1 MGQEAG
7 KPAWPKPAGG
17 YQTITGRR
25 YGRRHAYVSFR
36 PSLTNQDRN
45 GHQLSGEC
53 EGLELDDVQKEKSLC
68 SSPLVQVCSHLSD
81 EPLLENVGTGAPVC
95 RTVSSQTFETNTSPF
110 SLVSYSLEGNQ
121 MSGSIM
127 NPDKISE
134 DLAEYASGECND
146 LNGQNGIAFV
156 NIDSYEPDS
165 SDGEDDDGQ
174 GNLSLAKE
182 EAGVFQETLDNMLSE
197 LEKGVESFSD
207 LQSRL
212 SSLNRSVSR
221 ECCEEVGPVPLVRYS
236 NRDSDLA
243 HQNNRTFKKS
253 SAEDHAILKNNLSIA
268 SCETQQT
275 KDIVDVGIRTPIC
288 NELNVSDGKTDQGNP
303 PELVVRPKIRKQ
315 NPTNPLDRKKL
326 LPNDDEEKSSSRRQS
341 EIAEVHHGR
350 AECALRNGKEKMS
363 SSMFFDPRDYEGTQ
377 KNAKIDLR
385 KNATAQERKTVLDDN
400 TFWDEFEDCSR
411 HFSMSHKDEDRC
423 LLSLLVLD
431 EPSKCISK
439 CSDCS
444 ECSDG
449 EWSAS
454 LPAYFAATD
463 KDQSSSDES
472 WETLPG
478 REEHEPEVQ
487 SNSSGLEEE
496 NTDFCFQGGEQTS
509 LEEGEIPWLQY
520 HEEIESSSDEEDDP
534 VSHFVHPGFFMLD
547 GNNNLEDDSSMSE
560 DLDVEWRLLDEFGD
574 GLGVAQAIS
583 YVDPQFLTY
592 MALEERLAQAMET
605 ALAHLESL
613 AVDVEQAHPP
623 ASKESIDCLP
633 QIIVTDDH
641 NAVGQDQCCAICC
654 SEYVK
659 DEIITELPCHH
670 FFHKPCV
677 TLWLQKSGTCPVCRH
692 VLAPM
697 LPEATAATAS
707 FLSDHNS
714 SSSVHSTTGTPN

>member
-1 MGQEAG
+1 MTASAGMLVFKNEPKLSRAMGQEAG

-36 PSLTNQDRN
+36 PSLTSQDRN
-45 GHQLSGEC
+45 DLHSGEC

-68 SSPLVQVCSHLSD
+68 SSPLVQVCSGLSD

-95 RTVSSQTFETNTSPF
+95 QTVSSQTFETNASPF

-121 MSGSIM
+121 ISGSIM

-134 DLAEYASGECND
+134 DLAEYASGDCND

-174 GNLSLAKE
+174 GNLSLVKE

-197 LEKGVESFSD
+197 LEKGVESFSE

-212 SSLNRSVSR
+212 SSLNHSISR
-221 ECCEEVGPVPLVRYS
+221 ERCEEVGPVPLIRYS
-236 NRDSDLA
+236 NIDSDLA
-243 HQNNRTFKKS
+243 HQNNRTLKK
-253 SAEDHAILKNNLSIA
+253 SAEDQAILKSNLSSA

-275 KDIVDVGIRTPIC
+275 KNIVDVGIRTPIS
-288 NELNVSDGKTDQGNP
+288 NELNVSDGKTDQGNS
-303 PELVVRPKIRKQ
+303 PEPVVRPKIRKQ
-315 NPTNPLDRKKL
+315 NPTSQLDRKKL
-326 LPNDDEEKSSSRRQS
+326 LPSDDEEKGGSRRRS
-341 EIAEVHHGR
+341 EISEVQHGH
-350 AECALRNGKEKMS
+350 AECALRNGKEKVS

-377 KNAKIDLR
+377 KNTKIDLK
-385 KNATAQERKTVLDDN
+385 KNANGQERKTVLDDN

-411 HFSMSHKDEDRC
+411 RFSMSHKDED
-423 LLSLLVLD
+423 S
-431 EPSKCISK
+431 
-439 CSDCS
+439 S

-454 LPAYFAATD
+454 LPAYFAAAD

-520 HEEIESSSDEEDDP
+520 HEEIESSSDEENDP
-534 VSHFVHPGFFMLD
+534 VGHFVHPGFFMLD

-641 NAVGQDQCCAICC
+641 NGQDQCCAICC

-697 LPEATAATAS
+697 LPEAAAATAS
-707 FLSDHNS
+707 FLSDHDS
-714 SSSVHSTTGTPN
+714 SSSVHSATGTPN

>member
-1 MGQEAG
+1 MGQETG

-36 PSLTNQDRN
+36 PSLMNQDRN
-45 GHQLSGEC
+45 SSQQNGEC

-68 SSPLVQVCSHLSD
+68 PSPLVQVCSALSD
-81 EPLLENVGTGAPVC
+81 EPSLHNVGSDVPVC
-95 RTVSSQTFETNTSPF
+95 RTVLRQTVESNISPF
-110 SLVSYSLEGNQ
+110 SPVCYNLEGNQ
-121 MSGSIM
+121 TSGRNM
-127 NPDKISE
+127 NLDKVPD
-134 DLAEYASGECND
+134 DCAACTSGECSD

-165 SDGEDDDGQ
+165 SDGEDDGGQ
-174 GNLSLAKE
+174 VDLSLAKE
-182 EAGVFQETLDNMLSE
+182 EGGIFQETLDHMLSE
-197 LEKGVESFSD
+197 LEKEVESFSGI
-207 LQSRL
+207 QSQL
-212 SSLNRSVSR
+212 PTFNHNASR
-221 ECCEEVGPVPLVRYS
+221 EVFEELGPVPSMRYS
-236 NRDSDLA
+236 SIHSDFS
-243 HQNNRTFKKS
+243 HRNNRTFQKS
-253 SAEDHAILKNNLSIA
+253 SAEDEAVVRNDLSGSASYEMQQRKSIA
-268 SCETQQT
+268 DAAVRNS
-275 KDIVDVGIRTPIC
+275 VGIC
-288 NELNVSDGKTDQGNP
+288 HELNTSDGKTGQGNS
-303 PELVVRPKIRKQ
+303 PELVVRPKVRKQ
-315 NPTNPLDRKKL
+315 NATNTLDRKKNL
-326 LPNDDEEKSSSRRQS
+326 ASEDEEKISTRRWN
-341 EIAEVHHGR
+341 EIVEVQQGS
-350 AECALRNGKEKMS
+350 AECTLRNSKEKIN
-363 SSMFFDPRDYEGTQ
+363 SSMFFDPRDYESAQ
-377 KNAKIDLR
+377 KKTKNDIR
-385 KNATAQERKTVLDDN
+385 KNVTIQERATLLDDSA
-400 TFWDEFEDCSR
+400 FWDEFEDFRR
-411 HFSMSHKDEDRC
+411 HLPGSNKDED
-423 LLSLLVLD
+423 S
-431 EPSKCISK
+431 
-439 CSDCS
+439 S

-454 LPAYFAATD
+454 LPSYFAATE

-478 REEHEPEVQ
+478 KEEREPEVQ

-520 HEEIESSSDEEDDP
+520 HEEIESSSDEENDP

-560 DLDVEWRLLDEFGD
+560 DLDMEWRLLDEFGD

-633 QIIVTDDH
+633 QIVITENH
-641 NAVGQDQCCAICC
+641 NAVGQEQCCAICC

-692 VLAPM
+692 VLPPV
-697 LPEATAATAS
+697 LPEAAAVATP
-707 FLSDHNS
+707 FLSDHDS
-714 SSSVHSTTGTPN
+714 PPSVHSAAGTQ

>member
-36 PSLTNQDRN
+36 PSLAGQDRN
-45 GHQLSGEC
+45 GLQLSGEC
-53 EGLELDDVQKEKSLC
+53 EGLELGDVQKEKSLC
-68 SSPLVQVCSHLSD
+68 SSPLVQVCSGLSD
-81 EPLLENVGTGAPVC
+81 EHLLENIGAEAPVC
-95 RTVSSQTFETNTSPF
+95 KTLSSQTFETNSSPF

-121 MSGSIM
+121 ISGSMM
-127 NPDKISE
+127 NPHKISE
-134 DLAEYASGECND
+134 DLAEYASGERNG

-165 SDGEDDDGQ
+165 SDGEDDDGLDH
-174 GNLSLAKE
+174 LSLAKE
-182 EAGVFQETLDNMLSE
+182 EAGAFQETLDTMLSE
-197 LEKGVESFSD
+197 LEKDVESFSQ

-212 SSLNRSVSR
+212 SSLNHSVSR
-221 ECCEEVGPVPLVRYS
+221 ECEEVGPVPLRRYS
-236 NRDSDLA
+236 NRHSDLG
-243 HQNNRTFKKS
+243 HQNNWTFKKS
-253 SAEDHAILKNNLSIA
+253 SEDQPVVKNNLCVA
-268 SCETQQT
+268 NRDTQQT
-275 KDIVDVGIRTPIC
+275 KDIVDVGIRMPIC
-288 NELNVSDGKTDQGNP
+288 SESNASAGKTDQGNL

-315 NPTNPLDRKKL
+315 NSTNQLDRKKL
-326 LPNDDEEKSSSRRQS
+326 LPDDDEEKSSSRRQS
-341 EIAEVHHGR
+341 EIAEVQHGH
-350 AECALRNGKEKMS
+350 AECTTRNSKGKMS
-363 SSMFFDPRDYEGTQ
+363 SSMCFGPRDCEGMP
-377 KNAKIDLR
+377 KNTKVDLK
-385 KNATAQERKTVLDDN
+385 KNATVQERKTALDDS
-400 TFWDEFEDCSR
+400 TFWDEFEDCGR
-411 HFSMSHKDEDRC
+411 HFSMSHKDED
-423 LLSLLVLD
+423 S
-431 EPSKCISK
+431 
-439 CSDCS
+439 S

-478 REEHEPEVQ
+478 REEQEPEVQ
-487 SNSSGLEEE
+487 SSSSGLEEE

-534 VSHFVHPGFFMLD
+534 VNQLVHPGFFMLD

-574 GLGVAQAIS
+574 GLGVSQAIS

-633 QIIVTDDH
+633 QIIVTDEH
-641 NAVGQDQCCAICC
+641 NGQDQCCAICC
-654 SEYVK
+654 SEYLK

-697 LPEATAATAS
+697 LPEAAAATAS
-707 FLSDHNS
+707 FLSDHDS
-714 SSSVHSTTGTPN
+714 SSSA